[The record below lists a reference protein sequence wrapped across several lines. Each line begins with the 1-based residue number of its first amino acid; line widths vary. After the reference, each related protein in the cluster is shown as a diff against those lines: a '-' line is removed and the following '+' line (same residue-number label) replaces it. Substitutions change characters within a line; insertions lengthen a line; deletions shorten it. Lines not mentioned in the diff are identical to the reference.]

1 LIRAAALTA
10 AFTAVLISG
19 ADAQWQLQPV
29 PTVGPVKAIE
39 TVDGEPAIAIGHGWF
54 RVITDAGRIRLVAT
68 AGPLQRPRP
77 PGALPDGRIA
87 EGRRNIARAWLADP
101 TDRYRHGVLGDA
113 IEAASLVV
121 QKSDGQRDT
130 VRLSS
135 DAVFEDLAPRIAN
148 LADNGGDKV
157 VVVKSY
163 LDRGSALAVIGESQ
177 GRYQIVAETPPI
189 GTAHRWLNPAGIAD
203 FDGDGSIEIALVR
216 MPHALGRL
224 ELWSWRDQALKKSLE
239 LGDFANH
246 AIGSRALGLSAVAD
260 FDGDGHP
267 DLAIPSFDRR
277 SLRIVG
283 FAPAV
288 RDLARVALPA
298 RATADFALIRDA
310 AGYPSVLLGLE
321 NGALVVIRR
330 AIQRG

>member
-1 LIRAAALTA
+1 MTRTAALAAAITA
-10 AFTAVLISG
+10 ALISS

-54 RVITDAGRIRLVAT
+54 RIIADAGRVRLVAT
-68 AGPLQRPRP
+68 AGPLQRPLP
-77 PGALPDGRIA
+77 PGMLPDGRIA
-87 EGRRNIARAWLADP
+87 EGRRDIARAWLADP

-113 IEAASLVV
+113 IEAASLVIE
-121 QKSDGQRDT
+121 KSDRQRDT

-135 DAVFEDLAPRIAN
+135 DAVFEDLAPRIAD
-148 LADNGGDKV
+148 LGDNDGDKV

-163 LDRGSALAVIGESQ
+163 VDRGSALAVIGKRQ
-177 GRYQIVAETPPI
+177 GRFQIVAETPPI
-189 GTAHRWLNPAGIAD
+189 GTPYRWLNPAGIAD
-203 FDGDGSIEIALVR
+203 FDGDGAIEIALVR

-224 ELWSWRDQALKKSLE
+224 ELWSWRDRALKKSLE

-246 AIGSRALGLSAVAD
+246 AIGSRALGMSAVAD

-277 SLRIVG
+277 TLRIVG
-283 FAPAV
+283 FSPAA
-288 RDLARVALPA
+288 RDLARIALPA
-298 RATADFALIRDA
+298 RATTDFALMRDA
-310 AGYPSVLLGLE
+310 GGHPAVLLGLD
-321 NGALVVIRR
+321 NGALVLVRR
-330 AIQRG
+330 AAQRG